1 MFSIIFFKPRFRNR
15 KKKDYFYIK
24 ILMRSNRKKLSMEFD
39 ISYTSKEITPWGGM
53 VFLKQML
60 QKIGFRQLVEDN
72 PDLPVSG
79 SNRGYNTSTI
89 VEGFITSIWCGANR
103 FLHTEVTRH
112 DAALGKIFE
121 WKNTPGQDTYKR
133 FFSKF
138 TQATNQKVSNYFYSW
153 FFENVKFDNFTL
165 DIDSS
170 VMTRY
175 GEQEGAK
182 KGYNPSKRGRAS
194 HHPLIA
200 FIADVKLVANMWLRS
215 GDTSSANNFLSF
227 LEDTLFKL
235 KNKTI
240 GLIRLDSGFFQSNI
254 LDYLEEKAMNYIV
267 AVKFS
272 QPIQRLIHA
281 SENWIILDTGIEIC
295 EQIYQSDS
303 WQKPRRIV
311 VVRQKIKDRPKAPG
325 KQLALF
331 AEEEIY
337 RNYRYSAYV
346 SNLNLPAAEIWR
358 LYRGRGD
365 AENRIKELKYD
376 FGFDSFNLNDFFATE
391 AALTFAMIA
400 YDLMSLFRMFVLQE
414 KTQKTLSTLRYRTF
428 AIGAYFEKV
437 NDRLVLKIALNKK
450 RRAWFSGLW
459 NFSKEY
465 IFPFQFSNA

>member
-1 MFSIIFFKPRFRNR
+1 
-15 KKKDYFYIK
+15 
-24 ILMRSNRKKLSMEFD
+24 MRSNRKKRPMEFD

-60 QKIGFRQLVEDN
+60 QKIGFRKLIEDN

-89 VEGFITSIWCGANR
+89 IEGFITSIWCGANR

-138 TQATNQKVSNYFYSW
+138 TQVTNQKVSDYFYSW
-153 FFENVKFDNFTL
+153 FFKNIKLDNFTL

-215 GDTSSANNFLSF
+215 GNASSANNFLSF
-227 LEDTLFKL
+227 LEDTLSKL

-240 GLIRLDSGFFQSNI
+240 GLIRLDSGFFQSDI
-254 LDYLEEKAMNYIV
+254 LNYLEEKIMNYVV
-267 AVKFS
+267 AVKFT
-272 QPIQRLIHA
+272 QPIQRLIQA
-281 SENWIILDTGIEIC
+281 NTNWIILDTGIEIY

-303 WQKPRRIV
+303 WQKPRRVV
-311 VVRQKIKDRPKAPG
+311 VVRQRVKDRPKAPG

-346 SNLNLPAAEIWR
+346 TNLNLPAVEIWR

-376 FGFDSFNLNDFFATE
+376 FGFDSFNLNNFFATE
-391 AALTFAMIA
+391 SALTFAMIA
-400 YDLMSLFRMFVLQE
+400 YNLMSLFRLFVLQE

-437 NDRLVLKIALNKK
+437 NDRLVLKIALNRK

-459 NFSKEY
+459 NYSKEY
-465 IFPFQFSNA
+465 NFPFKFSNA

>member
-1 MFSIIFFKPRFRNR
+1 MRSIR
-15 KKKDYFYIK
+15 KK
-24 ILMRSNRKKLSMEFD
+24 SSMEFD
-39 ISYTSKEITPWGGM
+39 ISYTNKEITPWGGM

-60 QKIGFRQLVEDN
+60 QKIGFRKLVEDN

-138 TQATNQKVSNYFYSW
+138 TQAANQKVSDYFYSW
-153 FFENVKFDNFTL
+153 FFENITSDNFTL

-175 GEQEGAK
+175 GGQEGAK

-215 GDTSSANNFLSF
+215 GNTSSANNFLSF
-227 LEDTLFKL
+227 LEDTLSKL

-240 GLIRLDSGFFQSNI
+240 GLIRLDSGFFQSDI
-254 LDYLEEKAMNYIV
+254 LDYLEEKVMNYVV

-272 QPIQRLIHA
+272 QPIQRLIH
-281 SENWIILDTGIEIC
+281 SSTNWIVLDTGIEIC

-303 WQKPRRIV
+303 WKKTRRIV

-337 RNYRYSAYV
+337 KIYRYSAYV
-346 SNLNLPAAEIWR
+346 TNLNLPAAEIWR

-400 YDLMSLFRMFVLQE
+400 YNLMSLFRMFVLQE

-428 AIGAYFEKV
+428 AIGAYFEKI

-465 IFPFQFSNA
+465 NFPFQFSNA

>member
-1 MFSIIFFKPRFRNR
+1 M
-15 KKKDYFYIK
+15 
-24 ILMRSNRKKLSMEFD
+24 SMEFD

-60 QKIGFRQLVEDN
+60 EKIGFRKLVEN
-72 PDLPVSG
+72 NSDLPVSG
-79 SNRGYNTSTI
+79 SNRGYKTVTI

-112 DAALGKIFE
+112 DAALGKIFQ

-138 TQATNQKVSNYFYSW
+138 SQATNQKVSDYFYSW

-215 GDTSSANNFLSF
+215 GNTSSANNFLSF
-227 LEDTLFKL
+227 LEDTLSKL

-240 GLIRLDSGFFQSNI
+240 GLIRLDSGFFQSDI
-254 LDYLEEKAMNYIV
+254 LDYLEEKVMNYVV

-281 SENWIILDTGIEIC
+281 SENWIVLDTGIEIC

-311 VVRQKIKDRPKAPG
+311 VVRQRIKDRPKAPG
-325 KQLALF
+325 KQLVLF

-346 SNLNLPAAEIWR
+346 TNLNLPAAEIWR

-400 YDLMSLFRMFVLQE
+400 YNLMSLFRMFVLQE

-459 NFSKEY
+459 NFSNGY
-465 IFPFQFSNA
+465 QFPFQFPIA